1 MKSKFYLSY
10 QCAGSL
16 IDKSTVLTAGH
27 CVEKTTTY
35 QLGRFT
41 LRGKIDSATIV
52 LGQHNL
58 TESTEGIIYPVKE
71 IIRVIILNVFLI
83 H

>member
-1 MKSKFYLSY
+1 MKNNFYLSF

-27 CVEKTTTY
+27 CVEKTTSY
-35 QLGRFT
+35 QS
-41 LRGKIDSATIV
+41 GKTTFKGIIDSATIV

-58 TESTEGIIYPVKE
+58 TETTQGSIYPVKE
-71 IIRVIILNVFLI
+71 IIRVII
-83 H
+83 